1 MYAIEFQ
8 TTVLNGTIQT
18 PHEYVQRIPPRVKVI
33 LLAVEERLPT
43 ANLIDQLLANPLK
56 IKNFKPLTRAEI
68 YDR

>member
-8 TTVLNGTIQT
+8 TTVQNGMIQI
-18 PHEYVQRIPPRVKVI
+18 PHEYVQRLPHRVKVI
-33 LLAVEERLPT
+33 LLAAEESRPT
-43 ANLIDQLLANPLK
+43 ANLIDQLFANPLK